1 MSNVSTGVLPNYAQ
15 PNFNYNDQRYKEL
28 SRQLQQNPTQK
39 TDIENE
45 NKNSNSNLNTDANVD
60 LNRTRNFTDEIRRL
74 FLGLD
79 EGKIPSSSFQLDK
92 MPEPSTLTGEH
103 KRLWD
108 AAQEF
113 QSLFINMML
122 KGMRSTLNPEADM
135 LHGGRTQEIF
145 EDMLYDE
152 RAKSYSKNAG
162 FPLAE
167 QIYLQMAPQITE
179 ATSSYQENL
188 FKQVPPS
195 VSTDQIQREWKR

>member
-1 MSNVSTGVLPNYAQ
+1 MSDASIGVLPNYTQ
-15 PNFNYNDQRYKEL
+15 KNFNYNDQRLKEL
-28 SRQLQQNPTQK
+28 SQKLQQNPTPK
-39 TDIENE
+39 SDIEDIPTNTKTNE
-45 NKNSNSNLNTDANVD
+45 NLSPTKS
-60 LNRTRNFTDEIRRL
+60 FTDEIRRL
-74 FLGLD
+74 FPGLD
-79 EGKIPSSSFQLDK
+79 EGKISSSSFQLDK
-92 MPEPSTLTGEH
+92 MPDSSTLTGEH
-103 KRLWD
+103 KRLWQ

-122 KGMRSTLNPEADM
+122 KGMRSTLNPETDM

-167 QIYLQMAPQITE
+167 QIYLQMAPQISS

>member
-1 MSNVSTGVLPNYAQ
+1 MSDASIGVLPNYTQ
-15 PNFNYNDQRYKEL
+15 QNFNYNDQRLKQL
-28 SRQLQQNPTQK
+28 SRQLQQNPAQK
-39 TDIENE
+39 SDIESQS
-45 NKNSNSNLNTDANVD
+45 KNTDLNTDTNVD
-60 LNRTRNFTDEIRRL
+60 LNRTGNFTDEIRRL
-74 FLGLD
+74 FPGLD
-79 EGKIPSSSFQLDK
+79 EGKIPMSSFQLDK
-92 MPEPSTLTGEH
+92 MPDPSTLTGEH
-103 KRLWD
+103 KRLWE